1 MGMLRIRRA
10 TLQAYTFSAVCL
22 VAFVGSGCAGTSS
35 PATIVCG
42 TCEEPGRFVRLQAY
56 DSQAFLV
63 NQGGFSHPLNLGPKD
78 WKPILASIRVYADLF
93 FPIETTEQPA
103 FTPEEIDYLSMTLS
117 RAFAKAEPRDWVIFS
132 LSQPSPAS
140 VTEMT
145 TGAWYAEGMTL
156 HLLLANYRAAVSM
169 NNIRDVLERDPLFD
183 VFGSPRYN
191 FLLTEHSKEGSEKK
205 SLLSSLK
212 QKTPHLAIE
221 YTQLLAAVT
230 ISKNVQRAGKDNDEV
245 GPRTTDASDHSPSNF
260 ENRLARLKR
269 LKEKELITE
278 EDYQRRKKALLDQM

>member
-1 MGMLRIRRA
+1 MV
-10 TLQAYTFSAVCL
+10 SAICL
-22 VAFVGSGCAGTSS
+22 VACVGSGCAGTSS

-63 NQGGFSHPLNLGPKD
+63 NQGGFSHPLNLSPKD

-117 RAFAKAEPRDWVIFS
+117 RAFAKAEPREWVIFS

-145 TGAWYAEGMTL
+145 TGAWYVEGTTL

-169 NNIRDVLERDPLFD
+169 NNIRDVLEQDPLFE
-183 VFGSPRYN
+183 VLSAPRYE
-191 FLLTEHSKEGSEKK
+191 FVQTEYSKEGSEKK
-205 SLLSSLK
+205 SLFSSLRH
-212 QKTPHLAIE
+212 KTPHLAID
-221 YTQLLAAVT
+221 YTHLLA
-230 ISKNVQRAGKDNDEV
+230 
-245 GPRTTDASDHSPSNF
+245 
-260 ENRLARLKR
+260 
-269 LKEKELITE
+269 E
-278 EDYQRRKKALLDQM
+278 ELDQNGPEDEEGKEQTQ

>member
-1 MGMLRIRRA
+1 MGMFRIRRA

-22 VAFVGSGCAGTSS
+22 VTCVGSGCAGTSS

-63 NQGGFSHPLNLGPKD
+63 NQAGFSHPLNLSPKD

-145 TGAWYAEGMTL
+145 TGAWYAEGTTL
-156 HLLLANYRAAVSM
+156 HLLLANYRADVSM
-169 NNIRDVLERDPLFD
+169 NNIRDVVERDPLFE
-183 VFGSPRYN
+183 VYGSPRYD
-191 FLLTEHSKEGSEKK
+191 FVLTEHSIEGSEKK
-205 SLLSSLK
+205 SLLSSLR

-221 YTQLLAAVT
+221 YTQLLAQELDQ
-230 ISKNVQRAGKDNDEV
+230 NGLEDEE
-245 GPRTTDASDHSPSNF
+245 G
-260 ENRLARLKR
+260 
-269 LKEKELITE
+269 KEKA
-278 EDYQRRKKALLDQM
+278 Q